1 MCQAK
6 LNDILAIDYIP
17 PDEFEDEYDT
27 YKMKDDFLKN
37 HLLTATLESN
47 ASSFINVKTMTG
59 LEMYYKLLNVF
70 QGQEYE
76 DDKAVNAASEF
87 ERLRFNR
94 NSRYSPETFLAKVNE
109 SLKRMEVEDGAGGT
123 AKPVSNA
130 LLPSIFRAKI
140 DHPIFETWKTLS
152 EKTKESWDDIQI
164 SFLRIAEQKFRG
176 QHDTSTKFR
185 SANQRSGDG
194 NNNNNSQKLSKRDN
208 KAFEKACSDGFGVQP
223 NLWKKLRK
231 EEKNKV
237 KKARDEKKKN
247 EEKGNDGGIGS
258 QYNLHQQLYRL
269 PKGTILV
276 PVNPQDN
283 TTTQTNNTT
292 ATPTT
297 VPTSNPFDASTT
309 NKNNKIRDANFLQL
323 ANGNFVIRQTTF
335 QISPKVRKTLG
346 SVFPIAFQLQ
356 GNTVDRQWDEC

>member
-185 SANQRSGDG
+185 SVNKRSGGG
-194 NNNNNSQKLSKRDN
+194 NNAQKLSEKEQ
-208 KAFEKACSDGFGVQP
+208 KAFEKACSDGFGVHTNVWQ
-223 NLWKKLRK
+223 KLRK

-237 KKARDEKKKN
+237 KKARDERKKK
-247 EEKGNDGGIGS
+247 EEKGSDGGLGS
-258 QYNLHQQLYRL
+258 QYNLHQQLSSL

-276 PVNPQDN
+276 PVKSQD
-283 TTTQTNNTT
+283 TTTN
-292 ATPTT
+292 PTM
-297 VPTSNPFDASTT
+297 PPL
-309 NKNNKIRDANFLQL
+309 LQL
-323 ANGNFVIRQTTF
+323 RLQHQIPSKPLLPTKIIR
-335 QISPKVRKTLG
+335 
-346 SVFPIAFQLQ
+346 
-356 GNTVDRQWDEC
+356 